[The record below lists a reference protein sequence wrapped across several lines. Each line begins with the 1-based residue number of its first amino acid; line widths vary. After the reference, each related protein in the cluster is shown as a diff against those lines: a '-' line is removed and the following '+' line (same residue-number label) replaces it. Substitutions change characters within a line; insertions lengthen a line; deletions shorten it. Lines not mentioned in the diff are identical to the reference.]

1 MYSTPSQ
8 IFTEKIA
15 VKVVKEPSKAKSIGV
30 KVNFDLS
37 GANGGKWL
45 LDCSQEPAVV
55 VAGAAEDARITI
67 TMTDEDFVKLGNGE
81 LRAEMAF
88 MTGKL
93 KVKGD
98 MSLAI
103 KLGQIL
109 A

>member
-1 MYSTPSQ
+1 MFESPEQ

-15 VKVVKEPSKAKSIGV
+15 VKVVKEPGKAKSIGV
-30 KVNFDLS
+30 KVNFDIVGS
-37 GANGGKWL
+37 QGGKWL
-45 LDCSQEPAVV
+45 LDCSREPAVV
-55 VAGAAEDARITI
+55 SKGEAADARITI
-67 TMTDEDFVKLGNGE
+67 TMADGDFVKLGNGE

-109 A
+109 S